1 MSETTSVI
9 VTDTENSSGL
19 TDDQAIQ
26 AFLDR
31 YEDTERS
38 SEDTTPGKRDAEEE
52 GFTSEEHDSDE
63 ATDEHIEDA
72 EDTSAEEAPD
82 ESETETETRTIS
94 DDDVVE
100 VTIDGKTEKLSVR
113 DLKKTAGLQASL
125 TRRAQ
130 ELSAQEQAAATKL
143 AHVEKV
149 INGNYERA
157 VARMKE
163 FEGYTPTRAL
173 ADLQEKRI
181 SREQYDAL
189 EAEVAERWQDLQ
201 KAEHEKQSFAQTAQ
215 VERQQAEQKRIQ
227 AVSVQIDEMYEKEGR
242 TKEQVRDL
250 AMKLGPYALQ
260 MGLTQ
265 EEQIKHFNAPLFKMM
280 EKAYL
285 YDQAQAKKPEIK
297 KVVAEPA
304 KVIKPQS
311 TAGKQ
316 SNGTDDAMRKL
327 RKSGSTDDAMAAL
340 MARYR
345 D

>member
-31 YEDTERS
+31 YEDTEGS

-63 ATDEHIEDA
+63 ATDEEIEDT
-72 EDTSAEEAPD
+72 EDTSAEEA
-82 ESETETETRTIS
+82 SEEPEAAPHTIS

-100 VTIDGKTEKLSVR
+100 VTVDGKTEKLSIR

-130 ELSAQEQAAATKL
+130 ELSAKEEAAATKH

-149 INGNYERA
+149 INANYERA

-163 FEGYTPTRAL
+163 FEAYTPARAL

-189 EAEVAERWQDLQ
+189 EAEVSERWNDLQ
-201 KAEHEKQSFAQTAQ
+201 KAEREKKDFSQAAQ
-215 VERQQAEQKRIQ
+215 VERQQSEQKRIA
-227 AVSVQIDEMYEKEGR
+227 AVSAQIDEMYEKEGR

-340 MARYR
+340 MACYR